1 MLSPATSHEL
11 RCVLLAAKFRRILH
25 FVCPFQECLS
35 KMLKPSHQSSRTL
48 LSLPAHLRPPS
59 RTFTSR
65 SVLSRGP
72 PFIRFAD
79 RAHLTHCAGE
89 FHGQPVPGDRKPRD
103 KTKPLCTP
111 SSHPADTA
119 DTQAVQLSESV
130 TRAAAAAAVVTMSG
144 GSDPDAW
151 LGLLKW
157 SLAHQDG
164 TAPSEARPMS
174 DEVCP
179 CRTYKAALTALY

>member
-1 MLSPATSHEL
+1 MLSPATSHGL
-11 RCVLLAAKFRRILH
+11 RSVSLAAKFRRILH
-25 FVCPFQECLS
+25 FIRPFQECLF
-35 KMLKPSHQSSRTL
+35 KILKPSHLSSRTL
-48 LSLPAHLRPPS
+48 LSFPAALRLPS
-59 RTFTSR
+59 RTSTSR

-72 PFIRFAD
+72 PFLRFAE
-79 RAHLTHCAGE
+79 RAHLTHCIGE
-89 FHGQPVPGDRKPRD
+89 FHGQSVPGDSKPQD

-119 DTQAVQLSESV
+119 LIHSRQYSSRKVLYSCCCCCCC
-130 TRAAAAAAVVTMSG
+130 AVVTMSG

-174 DEVCP
+174 DEVRP
-179 CRTYKAALTALY
+179 CRT